1 MKKFYS
7 ILALA
12 FMCMVGTISAETLTL
27 TAVTNRN
34 DNPSI
39 SDGIVTFTLNNVTFE
54 AEGGFFSSHWEPIY
68 KVAKK
73 SDAYLNWELSDPSK
87 TIKIQSVTFHGRAE
101 LNGNY
106 MSAETNYHPRE
117 FTVLY
122 NQLFDFGAWYT
133 TPVSGDY
140 LFGPSEDL
148 TGGEIHLV
156 EHTRNSIIGQVFDL
170 GGAQIQWITIN
181 YTIVEKAAI
190 QTVYATPENEVIFG
204 GDWTEGEISQKLEE
218 AIAIR
223 GGDSDDDV
231 LNPDNVAIVD
241 ITEVTGLNGAT
252 EIITPNPNTLIEA
265 NEGQYNGSHNV
276 LVGDVI
282 NNLIVVD
289 PLIKGDP
296 QGGQNYDSKCT
307 WNLKREGLTAA
318 KASYKRPMTYRY
330 ATVCIPFDYN
340 TSDINA
346 QVEDIDVSTLTEGY
360 VTTNKID
367 ADGVAA
373 GQSVI
378 AWANGDIEINAENVR
393 VATAPRTGG
402 ILNGTFKEENIGMEQ
417 YAIAMDMF
425 WNAGYAERNFM
436 IVKPFRAWFGRPE
449 GVEVNAKS
457 ISILSKNATA
467 INNVEAA
474 TTIAPAYN
482 LQGVRVAPNAKGF
495 VIVNG
500 KKYFNK

>member
-12 FMCMVGTISAETLTL
+12 FMCMVGVATAQTKTTKFSAEDVRTSNPTL
-27 TAVTNRN
+27 
-34 DNPSI
+34 
-39 SDGIVTFTLNNVTFE
+39 SDGIVTFK
-54 AEGGFFSSHWEPIY
+54 FSGVRWEEFHLIRHWEPVWMIDAN
-68 KVAKK
+68 K
-73 SDAYLNWELSDPSK
+73 DAYLTWEVADPSK
-87 TIKIQSVTFHGRAE
+87 TIKIESVRFYGRGE
-101 LNGNY
+101 GNGTAVTAQTNY
-106 MSAETNYHPRE
+106 MPRPNLIFRNE
-117 FTVLY
+117 F
-122 NQLFDFGAWYT
+122 FDLGRWDDVT
-133 TPVSGDY
+133 VSGDK

-156 EHTRNSIIGQVFDL
+156 DIQGRWLSGAAQVQFV
-170 GGAQIQWITIN
+170 TFT

-190 QTVYATPENEVIFG
+190 QTVYATEDNEVVFG
-204 GDWTEGEISQKLEE
+204 GDWNEGEISQKLEE

-276 LVGDVI
+276 LVDDVI

-289 PLIKGDP
+289 PLIEGDP

-318 KASYKRPMTYRY
+318 KASYKRPMSYRY

-346 QVEDIDVSTLTEGY
+346 QIEDIDVSTLTEGY
-360 VTTNKID
+360 VTTNKIE

-378 AWANGDIEINAENVR
+378 AWANGDIEINAENVS
-393 VATAPRTGG
+393 VATAPRTGS
-402 ILNGTFKEENIGMEQ
+402 ILNGTFKEENIGMDQ
-417 YAIAMDMF
+417 YAIAMDQF

-467 INNVEAA
+467 INNVEAV